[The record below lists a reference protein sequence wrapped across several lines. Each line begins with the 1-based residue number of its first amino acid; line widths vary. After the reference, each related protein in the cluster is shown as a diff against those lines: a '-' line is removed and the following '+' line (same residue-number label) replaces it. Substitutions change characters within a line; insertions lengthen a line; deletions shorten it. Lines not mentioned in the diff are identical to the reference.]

1 MKYQR
6 PKGTTDIIP
15 GESEKWQSVEEKA
28 RKLFNK
34 YRYNEIRTPIFESFE
49 VFSRTSGETSDI
61 VTKEMYDFFDKGDR
75 HITLRPEGT
84 AGVVRA
90 YVENKLYGPE
100 IQKPFK
106 TFYMGPM
113 FRYERPQAGRLR
125 EFHQIGV
132 EAFGVDNP
140 ALDVEVMS
148 MAVELLRSFGLKNLK
163 LAINTLGDIE
173 SRTNYRN
180 ALVEYLE
187 PFETQLS
194 DDSKERLHKNPL
206 RVLDS
211 KDQNDQKIVADAP
224 DILDYLTPDAQQH
237 FDKVRMLLDTLGISY
252 EIDSNMVRGLDYY
265 NHTIFEIMSDSK
277 AFGGKW
283 TTVCAGGRYNGLVE
297 QLGGPETP
305 GIGFGLGV
313 ERLLLV
319 LDAEGINLKPDNG
332 LDVYIVGIG
341 EDTLSGTMKLVHAIR
356 KAGFSA
362 ERDYLDRKPKG
373 QFKAASR
380 LGANYTL
387 TVGEEELAT
396 GKANLKEMAS
406 GQEIAVSLSDIQT
419 NFGEVIQNFNS
430 AKGE

>member
-15 GESEKWQSVEEKA
+15 GESERWQSVESRA

-34 YRYNEIRTPIFESFE
+34 YRYNEIRTPIFENFE

-61 VTKEMYDFFDKGDR
+61 VTKEMYDFFDKGER

-173 SRTNYRN
+173 SRNNYRN

-187 PFETQLS
+187 PFEEQLS
-194 DDSKERLHKNPL
+194 ADSKERLHKNPL

-211 KDQNDQKIVADAP
+211 KDQNDQKIVEGAP
-224 DILDYLTPDAQQH
+224 DILDYLTPAAQEH
-237 FDKVRMLLDTLGISY
+237 FTNVKMLLDTLEIPY

-319 LDAEGINLKPDNG
+319 LEAEGISLVGDSG
-332 LDVYIVGIG
+332 LDVYVVGIG
-341 EDTLSGTMKLVHAIR
+341 DKTLAGTMKLVHEIR
-356 KAGFSA
+356 QAGYSA
-362 ERDYLDRKPKG
+362 ERDYLERKPKG

-380 LGANYTL
+380 LDAKYTL
-387 TVGEEELAT
+387 TVGEEELIS
-396 GKANLKEMAS
+396 GKANLKDM
-406 GQEIAVSLSDIQT
+406 GTGKEIVINLTDVQS
-419 NFGEVIQNFNS
+419 NFDKVLENFNS
-430 AKGE
+430 

>member
-148 MAVELLRSFGLKNLK
+148 MAVELLHSFGLKNLK

-237 FDKVRMLLDTLGISY
+237 FDKVKMLLDTLGISY

-265 NHTIFEIMSDSK
+265 NHTIFEIMSNSK

-341 EDTLSGTMKLVHAIR
+341 EETLSGTMKLVHAIR

-380 LGANYTL
+380 LGAKYTL
-387 TVGEEELAT
+387 TVGEEELTT
-396 GKANLKEMAS
+396 GKANLKEMTS

-419 NFGEVIQNFNS
+419 NFGEVIRNFNS
-430 AKGE
+430 VKGE

>member
-6 PKGTTDIIP
+6 PKGTADILP
-15 GESEKWQSVEEKA
+15 GDSEKWQFIEKKA
-28 RKLFNK
+28 RALFK
-34 YRYNEIRTPIFESFE
+34 KFRYQEMRTPIFENFE

-84 AGVVRA
+84 AGVVRS

-106 TFYMGPM
+106 TYYIEPM
-113 FRYERPQAGRLR
+113 FRYERPQAGRFR

-140 ALDVEVMS
+140 TLDVEVIA
-148 MAVELLRSFGLKNLK
+148 MAIELLKSFGLNSLK
-163 LAINTLGDIE
+163 LALNTLGDNE
-173 SRTNYRN
+173 SRAAYRQ
-180 ALVEYLE
+180 ALIDYLE
-187 PFETQLS
+187 PFEAELS

-211 KDQNDQKIVADAP
+211 KDEGDQKIVEGAP
-224 DILDYLTPDAQQH
+224 SILDYLTDDAKKH
-237 FDKVRMLLDTLGISY
+237 FETVKSLLDDLGIEY

-277 AFGGKW
+277 VFSGKW

-305 GIGFGLGV
+305 GIGFALGV
-313 ERLLLV
+313 ERLLLI
-319 LDAEGINLKPDNG
+319 LDAEEDAFDIEND
-332 LDVYIVGIG
+332 LDVYVVGIG
-341 EDTLSGTMKLVHAIR
+341 ESTNAETLKIAMSLR
-356 KAGFSA
+356 RQGFSA
-362 ERDYLDRKPKG
+362 DRDYLSRKPKA
-373 QFKAASR
+373 QFKTASK
-380 LGANYTL
+380 LDAKYTL
-387 TVGEEELAT
+387 TIGETELAE
-396 GKANLKEMAS
+396 GKANLKKMET
-406 GQEIAVSLSDIQT
+406 GEEISVSLNDVYED
-419 NFGEVIQNFNS
+419 F
-430 AKGE
+430 AKLAK